1 MECMHCLCHFSNH
14 NLNLRFVFVLSND
27 VTWVIDLRSA
37 PGSVKKVKPT
47 QEQTDN
53 GVTITVEDGD
63 FISMLTGKAN
73 AQQLVRCSPPLSLML
88 TCIHS

>member
-1 MECMHCLCHFSNH
+1 
-14 NLNLRFVFVLSND
+14 VFILSND
-27 VTWVIDLRSA
+27 ATWVIDLRSA

-53 GVTITVEDGD
+53 GVTITVEDSD

-73 AQQLVRCSPPLSLML
+73 AQQLVRYIFFLRCRIFMLSGLVA
-88 TCIHS
+88 S